1 MSRKKYPEAVETGQR
16 IRISRKE
23 KGLSMEELGQKL
35 TPPASKGAVSNWE
48 NGYNLP
54 NNNRLKQLSDIL
66 DVSTTYLLNGDKYAA
81 LLYNQDIEA
90 IDFNRIKSLNKS
102 LVSIVIKNKITS
114 KEVPE
119 IFDDNGKVLID
130 QQLYKL
136 FKNYDCKQLK
146 LLSSKLSFNSLEN
159 LSLYYTLCEKLN
171 IENELSLFNEDE
183 LYFYLSRLRQDY
195 YSFEKFIKNI

>member
-1 MSRKKYPEAVETGQR
+1 MSIGENIKKIRKENGLTQAEFSKKIGISRTYLSDLENNRKSPSVETLD
-16 IRISRKE
+16 KMAE
-23 KGLSMEELGQKL
+23 KLG
-35 TPPASKGAVSNWE
+35 
-48 NGYNLP
+48 
-54 NNNRLKQLSDIL
+54 
-66 DVSTTYLLNGDKYAA
+66 VSTTYLINGDKYA

-90 IDFNRIKSLNKS
+90 IDFKRIKSLNKS
-102 LVSIVIKNKITS
+102 LTSIVIKNKITS
-114 KEVPE
+114 EEVPE

-136 FKNYDCKQLK
+136 FKDYDFKQLK

-171 IENELSLFNEDE
+171 VENELSLFNEDE

-195 YSFEKFIKNI
+195 YNFEKFIKNT

>member
-1 MSRKKYPEAVETGQR
+1 MTNKQIERGFLMSIGENIKKIRKENGLTQAEFSKKIGISRTYLSDLENNRKSPSVETLD
-16 IRISRKE
+16 KMAE
-23 KGLSMEELGQKL
+23 KLG
-35 TPPASKGAVSNWE
+35 
-48 NGYNLP
+48 
-54 NNNRLKQLSDIL
+54 
-66 DVSTTYLLNGDKYAA
+66 VSTTYLINGDKYA

-90 IDFNRIKSLNKS
+90 IDFKRIKSLNKS
-102 LVSIVIKNKITS
+102 LTSIVIKNKITS
-114 KEVPE
+114 EEVPE

-136 FKNYDCKQLK
+136 FKDYDFKQLK

-171 IENELSLFNEDE
+171 VENELSLFNEDE

-195 YSFEKFIKNI
+195 YNFEKFIKNT

>member
-16 IRISRKE
+16 IKISRKE
-23 KGLSMEELGQKL
+23 KGLSMEELGKKL

-66 DVSTTYLLNGDKYAA
+66 NVSTTYLLNGDKITE

-90 IDFNRIKSLNKS
+90 IDFKRIKSLNKS
-102 LVSIVIKNKITS
+102 LTSIVIKNKITS
-114 KEVPE
+114 EEVPE

-136 FKNYDCKQLK
+136 FKDYDFKQLK

-159 LSLYYTLCEKLN
+159 LSLYYDLCEKLN

-195 YSFEKFIKNI
+195 YSFEKFIKNN

>member
-1 MSRKKYPEAVETGQR
+1 MSIGENIKKIRKENGLTQTEFSKKIGISRTYLSDLENSRKSPSVETLDK
-16 IRISRKE
+16 IAK
-23 KGLSMEELGQKL
+23 KL
-35 TPPASKGAVSNWE
+35 N
-48 NGYNLP
+48 
-54 NNNRLKQLSDIL
+54 
-66 DVSTTYLLNGDKYAA
+66 VSTTYLLNGDKYA

-90 IDFNRIKSLNKS
+90 IDFKRIKSLNKS
-102 LVSIVIKNKITS
+102 LTSIVIKNKITS
-114 KEVPE
+114 EEVPE

-136 FKNYDCKQLK
+136 FKDYDFKQLK

-159 LSLYYTLCEKLN
+159 LSLYYDLCEKLN

-195 YSFEKFIKNI
+195 YSFEKFIKNN

>member
-1 MSRKKYPEAVETGQR
+1 MSIGENIKKIRKENGLTQAEFSKKIGISRTYLSDLENNRKSPSVETLD
-16 IRISRKE
+16 KMAE
-23 KGLSMEELGQKL
+23 KLG
-35 TPPASKGAVSNWE
+35 
-48 NGYNLP
+48 
-54 NNNRLKQLSDIL
+54 
-66 DVSTTYLLNGDKYAA
+66 VSTTYLINGDKYA

-90 IDFNRIKSLNKS
+90 IDFKRIKSLNKS
-102 LVSIVIKNKITS
+102 LTSIVIKNKITS
-114 KEVPE
+114 EEVPE

-136 FKNYDCKQLK
+136 FKDYDFKQLK

-171 IENELSLFNEDE
+171 VENELSLFNEDE

-195 YSFEKFIKNI
+195 YNFEKFIKNN

>member
-1 MSRKKYPEAVETGQR
+1 MTNKQIERGFLMSIGENIKKIRKENGLTQAEFSKKIGISRTYLSDLENNRKSPSVETLD
-16 IRISRKE
+16 KMAE
-23 KGLSMEELGQKL
+23 KLG
-35 TPPASKGAVSNWE
+35 
-48 NGYNLP
+48 
-54 NNNRLKQLSDIL
+54 
-66 DVSTTYLLNGDKYAA
+66 VSTTYLINGDKYA

-90 IDFNRIKSLNKS
+90 IDFKRIKSLNKS
-102 LVSIVIKNKITS
+102 LTSIVIKNKITS
-114 KEVPE
+114 EEVPE

-136 FKNYDCKQLK
+136 FKDYEFKQLK

-171 IENELSLFNEDE
+171 VENELSLFNEDE

-195 YSFEKFIKNI
+195 YNFEKFIKNT

>member
-1 MSRKKYPEAVETGQR
+1 MSIGENIKKIRKENGLTQAEFTKKIGISRTYLSDLENNRKSPSVETLD
-16 IRISRKE
+16 KMAE
-23 KGLSMEELGQKL
+23 KLG
-35 TPPASKGAVSNWE
+35 
-48 NGYNLP
+48 
-54 NNNRLKQLSDIL
+54 
-66 DVSTTYLLNGDKYAA
+66 VSTTYLINGDKYA

-90 IDFNRIKSLNKS
+90 IDFKRIKSLNKS
-102 LVSIVIKNKITS
+102 LTSIVIKNKITS
-114 KEVPE
+114 EEVPE

-136 FKNYDCKQLK
+136 FKDYDFKQLK

-171 IENELSLFNEDE
+171 VENELSLFNEDE

-195 YSFEKFIKNI
+195 YNFEKFIKNT

>member
-1 MSRKKYPEAVETGQR
+1 MAQNQHFIMALDKIRKENGLTQAEFSKKIGISRTYLSDLENNRKSPSVETLD
-16 IRISRKE
+16 KMAE
-23 KGLSMEELGQKL
+23 KLG
-35 TPPASKGAVSNWE
+35 
-48 NGYNLP
+48 
-54 NNNRLKQLSDIL
+54 
-66 DVSTTYLLNGDKYAA
+66 VSTTYLINGDKYA

-90 IDFNRIKSLNKS
+90 IDFKRIKSLNKS
-102 LVSIVIKNKITS
+102 LTSIVIKNKITS
-114 KEVPE
+114 EEVPE

-136 FKNYDCKQLK
+136 FKDYDFKQLK

-171 IENELSLFNEDE
+171 VENELSLFNEDE

-195 YSFEKFIKNI
+195 YNFEKFIKNT

>member
-136 FKNYDCKQLK
+136 FKDYDCKQLK

-159 LSLYYTLCEKLN
+159 LSLYYALCEKLN

-195 YSFEKFIKNI
+195 YNFEKFIKNT

>member
-1 MSRKKYPEAVETGQR
+1 MSIGENIKKIRKENGLTQAEFSKKIGISLTYLSDLENNRKSPSVETLD
-16 IRISRKE
+16 KMAE
-23 KGLSMEELGQKL
+23 KLG
-35 TPPASKGAVSNWE
+35 
-48 NGYNLP
+48 
-54 NNNRLKQLSDIL
+54 
-66 DVSTTYLLNGDKYAA
+66 VSTTYLINGDKYA

-90 IDFNRIKSLNKS
+90 IDFKRIKSLNKS
-102 LVSIVIKNKITS
+102 LTSIVIKNKITS
-114 KEVPE
+114 EEVPE

-136 FKNYDCKQLK
+136 FKDYDFKQLK

-171 IENELSLFNEDE
+171 VENELSLFNEDE

-195 YSFEKFIKNI
+195 YNFEKFIKNT

>member
-1 MSRKKYPEAVETGQR
+1 MSIGENIKKIRKENGLTQAEFSKRIGISRTYLSDLENSRKSPSVETLDK
-16 IRISRKE
+16 IANK
-23 KGLSMEELGQKL
+23 
-35 TPPASKGAVSNWE
+35 
-48 NGYNLP
+48 
-54 NNNRLKQLSDIL
+54 L

-159 LSLYYTLCEKLN
+159 LSLYYALCEKLN

-195 YSFEKFIKNI
+195 YNFEKFMKNN

>member
-66 DVSTTYLLNGDKYAA
+66 GVSTTYLLNGDKYA

-90 IDFNRIKSLNKS
+90 IDFKRIKSLNKS
-102 LVSIVIKNKITS
+102 LTSIVIKNKITS
-114 KEVPE
+114 EEVPE

-136 FKNYDCKQLK
+136 FKDYDFKQLK

-171 IENELSLFNEDE
+171 VENELSLFNEDE

-195 YSFEKFIKNI
+195 YNFEKFIKNT

>member
-1 MSRKKYPEAVETGQR
+1 MSIGENIKKIRKENGLTQAEFSKKIGISRTYLSDLENNRKSPSVETLD
-16 IRISRKE
+16 KMAE
-23 KGLSMEELGQKL
+23 KLG
-35 TPPASKGAVSNWE
+35 
-48 NGYNLP
+48 
-54 NNNRLKQLSDIL
+54 
-66 DVSTTYLLNGDKYAA
+66 VSTTYLLNGDKYA

-90 IDFNRIKSLNKS
+90 IDFKRIKSLNKS
-102 LVSIVIKNKITS
+102 LTSIVIKNKITS
-114 KEVPE
+114 EEVPE

-136 FKNYDCKQLK
+136 FKDYDFKQLK

-171 IENELSLFNEDE
+171 VENELSLFNEDE

-195 YSFEKFIKNI
+195 YNFEKFIKNT